1 MDKVL
6 LWKVASVIS
15 AVFGL
20 GLLSSVL
27 FPIVSY
33 ESASRVKYPTL
44 LNPLVEDSSQPS
56 LESYDLT
63 RASNWFADG
72 AKKEEFAVANISYY
86 TLSIPKLGIENA
98 SVAIGGEDLSKS
110 LIQYPG
116 TALPGK
122 RGNTV
127 IFGHSIL
134 PQFYNPKNYM
144 AIFSTLPTMEKG
156 DEVFIEYDGVSYKYQ
171 VFEMFEVLPT
181 NLDVLKQGQADST
194 ISLITCVPPG
204 HPLKP
209 RRLIVRA
216 KIVPFDVS
224 ANAKQ
229 TNSDFRN

>member
-209 RRLIVRA
+209 RRLIVSA

-224 ANAKQ
+224 PNAKQ
-229 TNSDFRN
+229 VNADYRD